1 MRSKTLLLL
10 AALQLAAA
18 RQPGFSIH
26 EDILAYPQFEVVF
39 SDSYI
44 LEGDAQRLLD
54 GAADPSAYQSN
65 AAAASATPSSQSDV
79 AHPGDESTAVKEHGA
94 GSTSGAT
101 GKNGDDSDAADD
113 GSEQVS
119 ETFEIMNVPPSRY
132 LCSVPVLAPPA
143 PPNQTATELARAE
156 EARELARMSDRG
168 IEIISTLEGECMYYV
183 SGWWS
188 YSFCYGKEIVQF
200 HATTTKT
207 GKPVKDPHS
216 QEYILGRMQG
226 QQNDNTAAGEAA
238 AAAAAATA
246 GNKMKQAKKDLDVQ
260 KPLGGNANSA
270 GSTTTQPTGEV
281 SDPYNTE
288 LVVKG
293 DQRYMVQ
300 RLGMGTVCDLTGRD
314 RTIEIQYHCNPG
326 GTSDRISWIK
336 EVTTCSYLMEVRTP
350 RLCEEGAFL
359 PPKPARAHPISCRQI
374 VSSEEEVAKWHHQK
388 TIEAYAAMQ
397 GIKAKEKATA
407 AEEAQEG
414 IEDIPGQGQAKNQD
428 GIVVGGV
435 VIGARKALGRG
446 EDGQPPLKLELP
458 KHFGRDG
465 AELVK
470 GQPRVVKVLVR
481 AASKANGGEV
491 SILSTDELKELNIR
505 HDVIQELVGKLT
517 KIAGGKAWR
526 LEAVENPG
534 ESALEIRAVLEPE
547 DGEEPEWGT
556 GSGTPAKKAEKVDKD
571 EKTEDAKEEAVEK
584 PEKKKKKGTKVTVT
598 VEKVD
603 KKGKETEAPKAQD
616 GGDAVDDGGEEG
628 SEETFKKDEL

>member
-1 MRSKTLLLL
+1 MEE
-10 AALQLAAA
+10 Q
-18 RQPGFSIH
+18 
-26 EDILAYPQFEVVF
+26 
-39 SDSYI
+39 
-44 LEGDAQRLLD
+44 
-54 GAADPSAYQSN
+54 
-65 AAAASATPSSQSDV
+65 
-79 AHPGDESTAVKEHGA
+79 GA
-94 GSTSGAT
+94 GSTGGAA
-101 GKNGDDSDAADD
+101 GKNNGNNDGDDDDAADD
-113 GSEQVS
+113 GIKQVS

-200 HATTTKT
+200 HALTTKT

-216 QEYILGRMQG
+216 QEYVLGRMQG
-226 QQNDNTAAGEAA
+226 QQHDDTAAGEAA

-246 GNKMKQAKKDLDVQ
+246 GGGKIKRAKKDVDAQ
-260 KPLGGNANSA
+260 KPLGGNTNGG
-270 GSTTTQPTGEV
+270 GSTTTKAGEIT
-281 SDPYNTE
+281 DPYNTE

-293 DQRYMVQ
+293 DQSYMVQ
-300 RLGMGTVCDLTGRD
+300 RLGMGTVCDLTGRE

-374 VSSEEEVAKWHHQK
+374 VRSDEEVEQWHQQK

-397 GIKAKEKATA
+397 GIKAKEETA
-407 AEEAQEG
+407 AAGEDQATEG
-414 IEDIPGQGQAKNQD
+414 FEGFGQDQAKNQD

-446 EDGQPPLKLELP
+446 EDGQPPLKLEPP
-458 KHFGRDG
+458 KYFGRDG

-470 GQPRVVKVLVR
+470 GQARVVKVLVR

-534 ESALEIRAVLEPE
+534 DPALEIRAVLEPE
-547 DGEEPEWGT
+547 EGEEPEWGT
-556 GSGTPAKKAEKVDKD
+556 GSGTPAKKDEKVDK
-571 EKTEDAKEEAVEK
+571 EVKGEEPAEE
-584 PEKKKKKGTKVTVT
+584 PAEKKDGSKVTVT
-598 VEKVD
+598 VEKVE
-603 KKGKETEAPKAQD
+603 KTTEVPKAQD
-616 GGDAVDDGGEEG
+616 GSDAAGDGGEEG